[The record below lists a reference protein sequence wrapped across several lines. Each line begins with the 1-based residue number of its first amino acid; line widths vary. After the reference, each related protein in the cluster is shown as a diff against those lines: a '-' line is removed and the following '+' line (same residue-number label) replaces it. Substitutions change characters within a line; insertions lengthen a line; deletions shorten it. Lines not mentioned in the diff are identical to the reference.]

1 MTRPLAE
8 NARGYARNNGH
19 IVGCVAPRLTIDPSV
34 QVRWIASQ
42 FTKPKLYQ
50 KLIKHV
56 KLSFVLLYYATNCV
70 VGGLAELGDTGGP
83 YNVGTIAC
91 DRRASGA
98 VFRTHDQDSIAQGGQ
113 SLRRPLGLGA

>member
-1 MTRPLAE
+1 MKRSLAE

-19 IVGCVAPRLTIDPSV
+19 IGGCAAPRLIIGPFV
-34 QVRWIASQ
+34 QARSIASQ
-42 FTKPKLYQ
+42 FTKPKFYQ

-70 VGGLAELGDTGGP
+70 VGGLAELGNTGGP

-91 DRRASGA
+91 GGRASGA
-98 VFRTHDQDSIAQGGQ
+98 VFRTHDQDSIAQGSQ